1 MRIGLLDAD
10 LMDHGTRHPNL
21 ALMKLSGYYKELDN
35 DVDLIYKSYDEVNDF
50 DEIFI
55 SKVFTFSNIPEW
67 VIEKDNVHIGGTGFF
82 EDGGENLPEEVEH
95 HKPDYDL
102 YKKYVEEQLANGRS
116 RTVFGDYV
124 DYSIGFATRGC
135 FRKCAF
141 CVNKK
146 YDRAYRHAP
155 ITEFYD
161 ESKPYIYLW
170 DDNVLAYPQWED
182 VLDELEKTGKPF
194 QFRQGIDLRL
204 MTDRSAYRFN
214 HTHYHGDFIFAFDHL
229 KDKETIIK
237 KVQLWKRYSSK
248 ICKMYVLCGF
258 ESQDETDI
266 EGVFQRISILMEFGC
281 LPYIM
286 RHEKYK
292 TSRFR
297 GMYIELARWC
307 NQPQFFKKKSFREFC
322 TANQFYKK
330 DKKSNCAAYQT
341 MLDFEAEFPHI
352 AAKYFDMRFDQKNI
366 YDRQYGY
373 GRKYANKPLCSYCKK
388 RGLCWEN
395 IFIEDMEIEK
405 KFIRLYFEKEIDFQ
419 CMTYKNS
426 ECRDIDKIVDRF
438 VQILLKYNVEEIVD
452 IIVSSENL
460 ERVSKSNIPQFGE
473 IVTSVYKVNEKLVKA
488 EKEMPFEE
496 IGYYLQ
502 KEGEEKKR
510 TITAQKKFGENHS
523 KMAALMDLAVIGK
536 KGNRSTIYSSLLGN
550 KFYKM
555 EEKEKEDLKKR
566 LLLRIPIIQNV
577 FVHESIGQ
585 IDEDMNILSPA
596 TEKRRRSNVIN
607 VLKSIIEDNENLSSR
622 IDFRNCT

>member
-21 ALMKLSGYYKELDN
+21 ALMKLSGYYKELGN
-35 DVDLIYKSYDEVNDF
+35 EVDLIYKSYEEVNDF
-50 DEIFI
+50 DEIFV

-67 VIEKDNVHIGGTGFF
+67 ILEKENVHIGGTGFF
-82 EDGGENLPEEVEH
+82 EGGGENLPEKIEH

-102 YKKYVEEQLANGRS
+102 YKKYVEEQLDNGKS
-116 RTVFGDYV
+116 RTVFADYV

-266 EGVFQRISILMEFGC
+266 EGVFQRISILMEYGC

-292 TSRFR
+292 TSRFK

-330 DKKSNCAAYQT
+330 DKRSNCAAYQT

-395 IFIEDMEIEK
+395 IFIEDI
-405 KFIRLYFEKEIDFQ
+405 
-419 CMTYKNS
+419 
-426 ECRDIDKIVDRF
+426 
-438 VQILLKYNVEEIVD
+438 
-452 IIVSSENL
+452 SS
-460 ERVSKSNIPQFGE
+460 
-473 IVTSVYKVNEKLVKA
+473 
-488 EKEMPFEE
+488 
-496 IGYYLQ
+496 
-502 KEGEEKKR
+502 
-510 TITAQKKFGENHS
+510 
-523 KMAALMDLAVIGK
+523 
-536 KGNRSTIYSSLLGN
+536 
-550 KFYKM
+550 
-555 EEKEKEDLKKR
+555 
-566 LLLRIPIIQNV
+566 
-577 FVHESIGQ
+577 
-585 IDEDMNILSPA
+585 
-596 TEKRRRSNVIN
+596 
-607 VLKSIIEDNENLSSR
+607 
-622 IDFRNCT
+622 